1 MIYRKNANFPY
12 PVLSNLSNSYELN
25 HFDLDV
31 DIKEQGGF
39 YYFEINYEIDSDFIK
54 NLLNNNRARLVF
66 IIQSKD
72 NKFYFLETGQ
82 SDIRIPK
89 NRISLNKRTSIQLHI
104 QALESISFVDNHD
117 LSEFYRSFKEEL
129 ILDKHALLGYS
140 NVVVFDGDIKKPL
153 ELFAKKLNE
162 DLKSEIRVELGQ
174 ETIIIHYKKRDFQ
187 LDNYKGSKA
196 LSNMYIYLGLSK
208 ALQSFI
214 TNNSP
219 DNDGD
224 VDLEDIPEPTGSLD
238 FKIYHLMKD
247 KAITDLN
254 MDNIDEVISI
264 ISDRMI
270 ERFTSAVGEAVADG
284 S

>member
-1 MIYRKNANFPY
+1 MIYRENANFPY

-31 DIKEQGGF
+31 DIKEQGDF

-54 NLLNNNRARLVF
+54 ELLNNNKARLVF

-72 NKFYFLETGQ
+72 SKFYFLETGQ
-82 SDIRIPK
+82 SNIRIPK

-104 QALESISFVDNHD
+104 QALESISFANNHD
-117 LSEFYRSFKEEL
+117 LSAFYRLFKEEL
-129 ILDKHALLGYS
+129 ILNKHALLGYS

-153 ELFAKKLNE
+153 ELFEKKLNE
-162 DLKSEIRVELGQ
+162 NLKSEIRVELGQ
-174 ETIIIHYKKRDFQ
+174 ETIIIHYKKRDYQ
-187 LDNYKGSKA
+187 LDNNKGSKA

-224 VDLEDIPEPTGSLD
+224 VDLEDIPEPTDLLD
-238 FKIYHLMKD
+238 IKLYHLMKD
-247 KAITDLN
+247 KMVTELN

-270 ERFTSAVGEAVADG
+270 ERFTSAVEEAVADG
-284 S
+284 N